1 MKRASRAGIVVSL
14 VAGSIVSGGPVG
26 LSLIAPAEAQ
36 DIPIREPL
44 IGLCL
49 RPVIGEGGILNLP
62 LIDIP
67 GKRIPNEPT
76 QLSFGGQ
83 YNDCR

>member
-1 MKRASRAGIVVSL
+1 MRTKVVAGIVGALVSL
-14 VAGSIVSGGPVG
+14 GMAAPVF
-26 LSLIAPAEAQ
+26 AQ
-36 DIPIREPL
+36 ETPIREPL

-49 RPVIGEGGILNLP
+49 RPLIGEGGILNLP

-76 QLSFGGQ
+76 QFSLGGQ